1 MRAPRW
7 FWLGLLLAGATL
19 SACAGGRGSS
29 GFDISGENA
38 TIGHV
43 IDTQQCAGH
52 EGLTICP
59 ADKMEMPAV
68 TATPALTATVTPSAT
83 PYTPT
88 SATPTATMSMSPTAT
103 PTATPKPIPTQT
115 PVPPPRVDTGLS
127 DESSITCVQ
136 SAPGGPCRLSLTF
149 STQGF
154 PSGASFRVA
163 VRAIAPLGP
172 WVLASPPQPSSA
184 AADGT
189 IETSVVLAGRQPPAH
204 VQFAILVFVGPPPSL
219 ADEFDGL
226 GVTGAEYAFV
236 TPTLA
241 VEVERDFPPPSAT
254 ESPVVEGGPQI
265 TFFGVA
271 RADDSVLDPSGF
283 DRDGRPIYERPTGAG
298 MFLVIE
304 AHPGDAGAPVGASGY
319 DPAGGLPDLQLLV
332 SRGLGDGSST
342 VCKGGVPAT
351 DPLRFTDSSTVV
363 EAINDLGCHVNDGA
377 GNPVGR
383 NASTLACT
391 RSDGPGSFGYGFV
404 DPTTT
409 TQYCVPID
417 TPWAFAPGDTIV
429 AARVRDGQG
438 NVGLTQQIVVRVGPV
453 NPTPTRSVTPVMTF
467 TAAPT
472 SAGTPA
478 ATATVPPQ
486 DGPEI
491 TYMGITRSDYVVVA
505 PTASDDEG
513 RPILDRLDGGGL
525 VLVVEARSDRDGL
538 PVGASA
544 FNAEGGA
551 PDLQILVSRPLGD
564 GSAAVCDKRRPDI
577 GGVPGT
583 DPPLFSD
590 APAVVDA
597 MNDLGCRVSNGA
609 GEPMGIPFSADA
621 CTIPNPTSEEFGF
634 VDAQSTMQFCL
645 PIAAAWSFQSGE
657 TIVSARVRDSGGGV
671 GATREIILRIGAA
684 LTTPTPTATPP
695 STAPASSPTPT
706 PIPTITGTPLA
717 PSSGP
722 EITYFGV
729 ARPDDAPMPAAGVDV
744 HGRAIYVRPTGQGMF
759 LVVEARPGLDAQPP
773 GDQAF
778 DPAGALPDLQLLV
791 ARRLGDGSEAI
802 CDDMEPDIGGVP
814 ATNPPVFSDAPDVVA
829 AINDLGCRVNDGA
842 GNPVARTASSQA
854 CTRTDAPGSFGY
866 TFVDPTSTIQYCLPI
881 AQPWGFP
888 LGDTIVAARVRDTSG
903 TVGAPQEIVVRV
915 TGLP

>member
-1 MRAPRW
+1 MRAPRY

-59 ADKMEMPAV
+59 ADQMQTPAV
-68 TATPALTATVTPSAT
+68 TATPTVTATVTPSAT

-88 SATPTATMSMSPTAT
+88 SVTPTPTMSMSPTT
-103 PTATPKPIPTQT
+103 TLTATPKATPTLA
-115 PVPPPRVDTGLS
+115 PVLPPRVDTGLS

-136 SAPGGPCRLSLTF
+136 SAPGGPCSFPLTF
-149 STQGF
+149 LTQGF
-154 PSGASFRVA
+154 PSSASFRVA
-163 VRAIAPLGP
+163 VRAIAPLGS
-172 WVLASPPQPSSA
+172 WQLAPQPLPSNA

-189 IETSVVLAGRQPPAH
+189 FETTVVLAGPEPPAQL
-204 VQFAILVFVGPPPSL
+204 QFAVLVFVDSPPSL
-219 ADEFDGL
+219 ADEFPGL
-226 GVTGAEYAFV
+226 SATGAEWAFV

-254 ESPVVEGGPQI
+254 DTPVVEGGPQI
-265 TFFGVA
+265 TYFGVA
-271 RADDSVLDPSGF
+271 RADDFALDPSGF

-304 AHPGDAGAPVGASGY
+304 AHPGEAGAPVGSNGY
-319 DPAGGLPDLQLLV
+319 DPAGGLPDLEMLV
-332 SRGLGDGSST
+332 SRALGDGSPT

-351 DPLRFTDSSTVV
+351 DPLRFTNSSSVV
-363 EAINDLGCHVNDGA
+363 DAINDLGCRVNDGA

-383 NASTLACT
+383 NASSLACT
-391 RSDGPGSFGYGFV
+391 RSVTPGSFGYGFV
-404 DPTTT
+404 DATTT
-409 TQYCVPID
+409 MQYCVPID
-417 TPWAFAPGDTIV
+417 TLWSFPPGDTIV
-429 AARVRDGQG
+429 AARVRDRQG
-438 NVGLTQQIVVRVGPV
+438 NLGLTQEIIVRVGPV
-453 NPTPTRSVTPVMTF
+453 NPTATRSVSPVVTSTPP
-467 TAAPT
+467 PT
-472 SAGTPA
+472 SGSMPG
-478 ATATVPPQ
+478 ATATVPPEG
-486 DGPEI
+486 GPEI

-505 PTASDDEG
+505 PTALDEEG
-513 RPILDRLDGGGL
+513 RPILDRLDGSGL
-525 VLVVEARSDRDGL
+525 VLVIEARSGTDGR
-538 PVGASA
+538 PVGAKA

-551 PDLQILVSRPLGD
+551 PDLQLLVSRPLGD
-564 GSAAVCDKRRPDI
+564 GSAQVCDKTRPDI

-583 DPPLFSD
+583 DPLVFSD
-590 APAVVDA
+590 TAAVVDT

-609 GEPMGIPFSADA
+609 GEPMGIPSAADA

-634 VDAQSTMQFCL
+634 VDAQSTIQFCL
-645 PIAAAWSFQSGE
+645 PIAAAWSFQAGE
-657 TIVSARVRDSGGGV
+657 TIVSARVRDTAGVV
-671 GATREIILRIGAA
+671 GATREIVLRIGGSV
-684 LTTPTPTATPP
+684 TTPTVLPSATAPSAGSVTPTPSPTVTATP
-695 STAPASSPTPT
+695 
-706 PIPTITGTPLA
+706 LA
-717 PSSGP
+717 LSSGP
-722 EITYFGV
+722 QITYFGV
-729 ARPDDAPMPAAGVDV
+729 ARPDDTPMLSAGVDA
-744 HGRAIYVRPTGQGMF
+744 HGRPIYVRPTGQGMF
-759 LVVEARPGLDAQPP
+759 LVIEARPGQDNEPV

-791 ARRLGDGSEAI
+791 SRRLGDGSEAI
-802 CDDMEPDIGGVP
+802 CDDTSPNIGGVP
-814 ATNPPVFSDAPDVVA
+814 AITPLVFSDAPDVVA

-842 GNPVARTASSQA
+842 GNWVGRTASSQA

-866 TFVDPTSTIQYCLPI
+866 TFVDADTTIQYCLPI

-903 TVGAPQEIVVRV
+903 AVGTPQEIVVRV